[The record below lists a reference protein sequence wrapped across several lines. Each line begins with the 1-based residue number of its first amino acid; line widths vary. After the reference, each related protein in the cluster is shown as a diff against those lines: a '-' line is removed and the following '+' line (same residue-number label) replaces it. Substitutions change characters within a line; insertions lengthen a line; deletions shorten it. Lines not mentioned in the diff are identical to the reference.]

1 MTSVAELVADP
12 ALRLE
17 VAAGR
22 GGLDR
27 EVTAAAVSE
36 LAEPGPWLQGGE
48 LLLTIGLL
56 LHRYDDYVA
65 HLDAAGV
72 PALGLGLG
80 AGLRH
85 QVVPEAL
92 AAACEAAGM
101 PLLAVPDGV
110 PFIAVT
116 KAVFA
121 LRARGERRHLEWA
134 LATQRALT
142 AAAVTPG
149 GLGGILT
156 AHGRATGCDA
166 VVVDLLGRPLA
177 GGPARLVDELA
188 ELTAQVR
195 AQGLLGAGVDI
206 DGERRREVHPLG
218 SRRLRAVLLLDG
230 PTAAP
235 TANQV
240 TSALVSLLSLELE
253 RHHGLGA
260 AERRGRAQL
269 LAHFARGT
277 VDDDVAARRLAAAG
291 LPERELRA
299 AVIAADQVTDPA
311 AGGGA
316 AARRAGHAAAGGAG
330 HAAARGAGHAAAR
343 GAGHAAARGAGHA
356 VDRPVDRGAAAGA
369 EAAGLA
375 ADLSAALPDALVRI
389 VGEVVELAVPADV
402 DLDAAL
408 AVLAAG
414 RPAGIGIAA
423 RPGGLAVSLR
433 QARSALPESRVRG
446 RPVRAVD
453 LAGVRTLLAVVPP
466 DRLRTYADAVLGH
479 LDADPRAAELLRALA
494 AFCEHNGHWE
504 RTAEALGVHR
514 HTVRHRI
521 EAVEQRTGR
530 RLAAAQDRHE
540 LWLAIRVRDLL

>member
-316 AARRAGHAAAGGAG
+316 AARGADR
-330 HAAARGAGHAAAR
+330 AAARGADRAAAR
-343 GAGHAAARGAGHA
+343 GA
-356 VDRPVDRGAAAGA
+356 DS
-369 EAAGLA
+369 A
-375 ADLSAALPDALVRI
+375 ADCR
-389 VGEVVELAVPADV
+389 
-402 DLDAAL
+402 
-408 AVLAAG
+408 
-414 RPAGIGIAA
+414 RK
-423 RPGGLAVSLR
+423 
-433 QARSALPESRVRG
+433 
-446 RPVRAVD
+446 
-453 LAGVRTLLAVVPP
+453 PP
-466 DRLRTYADAVLGH
+466 DRAQNLGGEIGR
-479 LDADPRAAELLRALA
+479 L
-494 AFCEHNGHWE
+494 
-504 RTAEALGVHR
+504 
-514 HTVRHRI
+514 TV
-521 EAVEQRTGR
+521 G
-530 RLAAAQDRHE
+530 
-540 LWLAIRVRDLL
+540 

>member
-92 AAACEAAGM
+92 AAACEAVGM

-235 TANQV
+235 AANQV

-316 AARRAGHAAAGGAG
+316 AARGADRAAAGAPIALPPGAPM
-330 HAAARGAGHAAAR
+330 APPGA
-343 GAGHAAARGAGHA
+343 
-356 VDRPVDRGAAAGA
+356 DRCRPRRRPRCRAPRRSRRAAAGA

-446 RPVRAVD
+446 RPVHAAD

-466 DRLRTYADAVLGH
+466 ERLRTYADAVLGH

>member
-92 AAACEAAGM
+92 AAACEAVGM

-188 ELTAQVR
+188 GLTAQVR

-311 AGGGA
+311 AGG
-316 AARRAGHAAAGGAG
+316 HAAAG
-330 HAAARGAGHAAAR
+330 
-343 GAGHAAARGAGHA
+343 GAGHA

>member
-92 AAACEAAGM
+92 AAACEAVGM
-101 PLLAVPDGV
+101 ALLAVPDGV

-188 ELTAQVR
+188 GLTAQVR

-230 PTAAP
+230 PTTAP
-235 TANQV
+235 VANQV

-316 AARRAGHAAAGGAG
+316 DARRAGHAAAG
-330 HAAARGAGHAAAR
+330 
-343 GAGHAAARGAGHA
+343 GAGHA

>member
-85 QVVPEAL
+85 QTVPEEL
-92 AAACEAAGM
+92 VAACEAVGM

-299 AVIAADQVTDPA
+299 AVIVADQVTDPA
-311 AGGGA
+311 AGGHA
-316 AARRAGHAAAGGAG
+316 AAGGAGHAAAGGAG
-330 HAAARGAGHAAAR
+330 HAAAGGAGHAAA
-343 GAGHAAARGAGHA
+343 GGAGHA

-466 DRLRTYADAVLGH
+466 ERLRTYADAVLGH

>member
-12 ALRLE
+12 ALRLR

-22 GGLDR
+22 RGLDR

-36 LAEPGPWLQGGE
+36 LTEPGPWLQGGE

-56 LHRYDDYVA
+56 LPADRYDDYVA
-65 HLDAAGV
+65 HLGEAGV

-80 AGLRH
+80 EGLRY
-85 QVVPEAL
+85 QTVPEAL
-92 AAACEAAGM
+92 ATACEAAGM

-121 LRARGERRHLEWA
+121 LRARAERRHLEQA

-142 AAAVTPG
+142 AAAVSPG
-149 GLGGILT
+149 GLGGILA

-177 GGPARLVDELA
+177 GGPARLVEELSG
-188 ELTAQVR
+188 LTAQVR
-195 AQGLLGAGVDI
+195 AQGLLGAGADI

-218 SRRLRAVLLLDG
+218 SRRLRALLLLDG
-230 PTAAP
+230 AVSAP
-235 TANQV
+235 ATNQV

-260 AERRGRAQL
+260 AARRDRAQL
-269 LAHFARGT
+269 LAHLARGT
-277 VDDDVAARRLAAAG
+277 VDDDITARWLAAAG

-299 AVIAADQVTDPA
+299 AVVAAEQPA
-311 AGGGA
+311 
-316 AARRAGHAAAGGAG
+316 
-330 HAAARGAGHAAAR
+330 
-343 GAGHAAARGAGHA
+343 
-356 VDRPVDRGAAAGA
+356 D
-369 EAAGLA
+369 LA
-375 ADLSAALPDALVRI
+375 ADLTAALPDALVRV
-389 VGEVVELAVPADV
+389 VGDLVELAVPATV

-414 RPAGIGIAA
+414 RPVGIGIAV
-423 RPGGLAVSLR
+423 RPGALAVSLR

-446 RPVRAVD
+446 RHVHATD
-453 LAGVRTLLAVVPP
+453 LAGARTLLATVDV

-479 LDADPRAAELLRALA
+479 LDADPRADELLRALA

-530 RLAAAQDRHE
+530 RLAVAQDRHE
-540 LWLAIRVRDLL
+540 LWLALRVRDLS

>member
-92 AAACEAAGM
+92 AVACEAVGM

-235 TANQV
+235 AANQV

-316 AARRAGHAAAGGAG
+316 AARGADRAAARGADR
-330 HAAARGAGHAAAR
+330 AADRGAGHAAE
-343 GAGHAAARGAGHA
+343 
-356 VDRPVDRGAAAGA
+356 RPVDRGAAAGA

-446 RPVRAVD
+446 RPVHAAD

-466 DRLRTYADAVLGH
+466 ERLRTYADAVLGH

>member
-92 AAACEAAGM
+92 AAACEAVGM

-330 HAAARGAGHAAAR
+330 HAAARGAGHAAA
-343 GAGHAAARGAGHA
+343 GGAGHA

>member
-92 AAACEAAGM
+92 AAACEAVGM

-343 GAGHAAARGAGHA
+343 GAGHA